1 VGLVVVKGDP
11 ATAFADIENVEI
23 AFQGGVG
30 VRYCIKI
37 LATI

>member
-1 VGLVVVKGDP
+1 VKGDP
-11 ATAFADIENVEI
+11 ATRICGFENVEI
-23 AFQGGVG
+23 VFKGGVG